1 MKAGVAE
8 LVLINNVVPVFLVA
22 ALGYIAGKT
31 LRIDVKSV
39 SRVAL
44 YVLTPA
50 LVLNSLSAA
59 SIMPGEFL
67 VIVLSGAALI
77 IVMILLGALAARLA
91 GLSQAAA
98 AAVAIGSG
106 FMNAGNYGLPVTLF
120 ALGQGGFDRAVIFM
134 VVMSVATNSLGVF
147 VCARGRGGT
156 KEALRSVV
164 GMPALYAAAVGML
177 MQVNGWQLP
186 LALARPVEMLAGA
199 AVPMFLIVLGIQ
211 LSSVK
216 AQPGFLKAISLTT
229 FLRLIVSPLVALGF
243 TALFGIGGITQKAII
258 LEAAMPCAVN
268 SAILAAEYDTEP
280 ELASSNVMATTVLSI
295 VTLTIVIVLI
305 MR

>member
-1 MKAGVAE
+1 M
-8 LVLINNVVPVFLVA
+8 VLIDNVVPVFLVA
-22 ALGYIAGKT
+22 ALGYILGKT
-31 LRIDVKSV
+31 LKIDGKSV

-44 YVLTPA
+44 YGLTPA
-50 LVLNSLSAA
+50 LVLNSLSTAN
-59 SIMPGEFL
+59 IMPSEFL
-67 VIVLSGAALI
+67 VIVVSAATLI
-77 IVMILLGALAARLA
+77 TIMIGLGLLAARFL
-91 GLSQAAA
+91 GLPKGAA
-98 AAVAIGSG
+98 AAVTIGAG

-164 GMPALYAAAVGML
+164 GMPALYAAILGML
-177 MQVNGWQLP
+177 MQMFGWQLP
-186 LALARPVEMLAGA
+186 LALARPVEMLSSA
-199 AVPMFLIVLGIQ
+199 AVPMFLVVLGIQ
-211 LSSVK
+211 LSTVK

-229 FLRLIVSPLVALGF
+229 FLRLIVSPLIALGF

-295 VTLTIVIVLI
+295 ITLTIVIILI

>member
-1 MKAGVAE
+1 M
-8 LVLINNVVPVFLVA
+8 VLIDNVVPVFLVA

-31 LRIDVKSV
+31 LRIDGKSV

-44 YVLTPA
+44 YILTPA
-50 LVLNSLSAA
+50 LVFNSLSTAD
-59 SIMPGEFL
+59 IMPGEFL
-67 VIVLSGAALI
+67 VIVSSAAALI
-77 IVMILLGALAARLA
+77 IIMTVLGAASARLA
-91 GLSQAAA
+91 GLPPLTAT
-98 AAVAIGSG
+98 AVTIGSG

-164 GMPALYAAAVGML
+164 GMPALYAALLGL
-177 MQVNGWQLP
+177 MFQINDWRLP

-199 AVPMFLIVLGIQ
+199 SVPLFLVVLGIQ

-216 AQPGFLKAISLTT
+216 MRPGFLKAVSLTT

-243 TALFGIGGITQKAII
+243 TALIGIGGLTQKAII

-268 SAILAAEYDTEP
+268 SSILASEYDTEP
-280 ELASSNVMATTVLSI
+280 ELASSNVMVTTVLSI
-295 VTLTIVIVLI
+295 ITLTVVIMLI